1 MSNSKNNFG
10 RLILAVVA
18 VCFAFSV
25 TAFGAVETAQDKL
38 EKGKKLYTE
47 GKYDQAMDSFI
58 DVFVQGNNEQIAE
71 ANEYVNMIHFSM
83 GAVATPKQVPY
94 DPALEAKDDGH
105 KGKIMSTT
113 QAPAQYNN
121 DGVPAPQPMP
131 AQPVAAQPAQ
141 MPAKA
146 PLAAPAQPAVVYQT
160 PSDPMVKEQI
170 IAQDTLAGDPE
181 ELKAMRK
188 EQVDAQINS
197 QTAAVVAR
205 LSKVKGVNVY
215 MRSGL
220 IDAIDI
226 DSDVI
231 FKEDK
236 ITYTPQAKAVLDDVY
251 ALMILSGTPSFV
263 LLPPGSYT
271 DDVSIQGVRQAVAL
285 NSYFINMGVSSAKLN
300 FNMGLTSEQPPAKF
314 SNLEGISIVFDYTA
328 KPNLKFKL
336 SDKRLP
342 PVLSLG
348 TYPAESFMPENNEGM
363 LVDFSVVETSAP
375 VADWKLQIIQ
385 HAKDGKYYVVR
396 QLSGSGAAYQ
406 QMFWNGKKQYF
417 GQILPFGR
425 YTIILKA
432 QDVNGKEKIV
442 RRKVTLLGKD
452 EPKVAAPKQAADD
465 TILNY
470 NAPRLWTKPSKKAGP
485 GAEEVVAQ
493 EAAIP
498 ATNGVNTFAITD
510 SSAPVTGT
518 PAAAP
523 GTNDSAYALSPNDP
537 LLSGTDYSAP
547 AAATAPAAN
556 SATANTPYPAQAPSE
571 DGAATAADDDQIT
584 NY

>member
-1 MSNSKNNFG
+1 MSNSKNNF
-10 RLILAVVA
+10 RKLILAVVSI
-18 VCFAFSV
+18 CFAFSV
-25 TAFGAVETAQDKL
+25 TAYGAMETAQDKL
-38 EKGKKLYTE
+38 EKGKKLYSE

-58 DVFVQGNNEQIAE
+58 DVFVQGNNEQISE

-83 GAVATPKQVPY
+83 GAVAAPKQVPY
-94 DPALEAKDDGH
+94 DPALEPKDDGH
-105 KGKIMSTT
+105 KGKILSGS
-113 QAPAQYNN
+113 QPAKEYQEE
-121 DGVPAPQPMP
+121 GLPSKP
-131 AQPVAAQPAQ
+131 AAQ
-141 MPAKA
+141 
-146 PLAAPAQPAVVYQT
+146 AAPSAAAQSPRPSSQDAAIYQT
-160 PSDPMVKEQI
+160 PSNPMVREQI

-188 EQVDAQINS
+188 EQVDAQIVS
-197 QTAAVVAR
+197 QTEKIIAR

-215 MRSGL
+215 MRAGL

-226 DSDVI
+226 ESDVI

-348 TYPAESFMPENNEGM
+348 LYPAESFMPENNEGM
-363 LVDFSVVETSAP
+363 LVDFSIVETSAP

-385 HAKDGKYYVVR
+385 HDKDGKYYVVR

-442 RRKVTLLGKD
+442 RRKVTLVSKE
-452 EPKVAAPKQAADD
+452 EPKVAAPKEAHDD

-470 NAPRLWTKPSKKAGP
+470 NAPRLWTKPGKTAGP
-485 GAEEVVAQ
+485 GAQEEIAGQ
-493 EAAIP
+493 EAP
-498 ATNGVNTFAITD
+498 AANEVGTFAITD
-510 SSAPVTGT
+510 SSVPATAT
-518 PAAAP
+518 APAADAAA
-523 GTNDSAYALSPNDP
+523 NDSAYALSPNDP

-547 AAATAPAAN
+547 AATAAPAAA
-556 SATANTPYPAQAPSE
+556 SAAQAPSANAPYPSQVPSE
-571 DGAATAADDDQIT
+571 GTADDQIQ

>member
-10 RLILAVVA
+10 KLILAVVS

-25 TAFGAVETAQDKL
+25 TAYGAVETAQDKL
-38 EKGKKLYTE
+38 EKGKQLYSE

-58 DVFVQGNNEQIAE
+58 DVFVQGNNEQISE

-83 GAVATPKQVPY
+83 GAVAAPKQVPY
-94 DPALEAKDDGH
+94 DPALEPKDDGH
-105 KGKIMSTT
+105 KGKVLSGN
-113 QAPAQYNN
+113 QAPKEYQEE
-121 DGVPAPQPMP
+121 GLPSK
-131 AQPVAAQPAQ
+131 PVAAQ
-141 MPAKA
+141 
-146 PLAAPAQPAVVYQT
+146 AAPSAAAQSPRASSQDAAIYQT
-160 PSDPMVKEQI
+160 PSNPMVREQI

-181 ELKAMRK
+181 ELRTMRK
-188 EQVDAQINS
+188 EQVDAQITS
-197 QTAAVVAR
+197 QTEKIIAR
-205 LSKVKGVNVY
+205 LSKIKGVNVY
-215 MRSGL
+215 MRAGL

-226 DSDVI
+226 ESDVI

-336 SDKRLP
+336 SDKKLP

-348 TYPAESFMPENNEGM
+348 MYPFDSFMPENNEGM
-363 LVDFSVVETSAP
+363 LVDFSIVETSAP

-385 HAKDGKYYVVR
+385 HDKDGKYYVVR

-432 QDVNGKEKIV
+432 QDINGKEKIV
-442 RRKVTLLGKD
+442 RRKVTLVSKE
-452 EPKVAAPKQAADD
+452 EPKVAAPKEAHDD

-470 NAPRLWTKPSKKAGP
+470 NAPRLWTKPGKTAGP
-485 GAEEVVAQ
+485 GAQEMVADQ
-493 EAAIP
+493 EASAP
-498 ATNGVNTFAITD
+498 TGVGTFSVTD
-510 SSAPVTGT
+510 SSVPSTATA
-518 PAAAP
+518 PAADTAAA
-523 GTNDSAYALSPNDP
+523 DSAYALNPNDP

-547 AAATAPAAN
+547 AAAAPATVAPAVQKPAGN
-556 SATANTPYPAQAPSE
+556 APYPSQVPAE
-571 DGAATAADDDQIT
+571 GAANAADDQIQ

>member
-10 RLILAVVA
+10 KLILAVVA

-25 TAFGAVETAQDKL
+25 TAFGAAETAQDKL
-38 EKGKKLYTE
+38 EKGKKLYSE
-47 GKYDQAMDSFI
+47 GKYNQAMDSFI
-58 DVFVQGNNEQIAE
+58 DVFVQGNNEQISE

-83 GAVATPKQVPY
+83 GAVAAPKQVPY
-94 DPALEAKDDGH
+94 DPNLEPKDDGH
-105 KGKIMSTT
+105 KGKVLSG
-113 QAPAQYNN
+113 N
-121 DGVPAPQPMP
+121 QPP
-131 AQPVAAQPAQ
+131 VEYQEEGLPSKPVAAQ
-141 MPAKA
+141 
-146 PLAAPAQPAVVYQT
+146 AAPTVVPQSPRVTPQDAAIYQT
-160 PSDPMVKEQI
+160 PSNPMIKEQI
-170 IAQDTLAGDPE
+170 IAEDTLAGDPE

-188 EQVDAQINS
+188 EQVDAQIVS
-197 QTAAVVAR
+197 QTEKIIAR

-215 MRSGL
+215 MRAGL

-226 DSDVI
+226 ESDVI

-251 ALMILSGTPSFV
+251 SLMILSGTPSFV

-336 SDKRLP
+336 SDKKLP

-348 TYPAESFMPENNEGM
+348 MYPFDAFMPENNEGM
-363 LVDFSVVETSAP
+363 LVDFSIVETSAP

-396 QLSGSGAAYQ
+396 QLAGSGSAYQ
-406 QMFWNGKKQYF
+406 QMYWNGKKQYF

-432 QDVNGKEKIV
+432 QDINGKEKIV
-442 RRKVTLLGKD
+442 RRKVTLVSKE
-452 EPKVAAPKQAADD
+452 EPKVAAPKSAQDD

-470 NAPRLWTKPSKKAGP
+470 NAPRLWTKPGKTAGP
-485 GAEEVVAQ
+485 GAQ
-493 EAAIP
+493 EAVAGEEAP
-498 ATNGVNTFAITD
+498 ATSGVGTFSITD
-510 SSAPVTGT
+510 SSVPAT
-518 PAAAP
+518 AAAP
-523 GTNDSAYALSPNDP
+523 ATDAAASDSAYALNPNDP

-547 AAATAPAAN
+547 AAAPAAATAAPAAN
-556 SATANTPYPAQAPSE
+556 LAGDTPYPSQAPVE
-571 DGAATAADDDQIT
+571 DAAATAADDQIQ